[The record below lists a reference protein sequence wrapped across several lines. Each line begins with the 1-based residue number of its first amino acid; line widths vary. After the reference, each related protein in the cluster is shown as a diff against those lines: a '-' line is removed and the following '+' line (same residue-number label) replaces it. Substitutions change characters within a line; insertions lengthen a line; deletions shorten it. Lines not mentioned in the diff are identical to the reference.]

1 MIVFYNGKIL
11 ELENVA
17 VSPFD
22 RAFQFGDGV
31 YEVIR
36 YYPEIFFEYELHLDR
51 LKSSLKKIEISF
63 TAFENVESVLYELIQ
78 KNNLEDQLSI
88 AYIQIS
94 RGNQFPRRHFYNE
107 NLEPSIFICVEKYPA
122 RVDEMKNGVRVG
134 LEEDIRWLRCDIKT
148 TSLLPNVLSK
158 QRAIKNGLTEIIW
171 HRNGFITEGTQ
182 TNVCFIKNS
191 ELITPPLSNLILP
204 GITRGIVLRL
214 CKKLGIRYTE
224 RDIKLTEL
232 KDFDEILLLSTT
244 AEVTPV
250 IELDGNIINGR
261 VPGQIC
267 KLLQSE
273 YQKLYNTENIQS

>member
-1 MIVFYNGKIL
+1 MLVFNNGKIL
-11 ELENVA
+11 DLENVA

-36 YYPEIFFEYELHLDR
+36 YYPKFFFEYETHLDR

-63 TAFENVESVLYELIQ
+63 SSFENIETVLYELIQ
-78 KNNLEDQLSI
+78 KNNLVDQLSI

-107 NLEPSIFICVEKYPA
+107 NLEPTIFMYVEKYPA
-122 RVDEMKNGVRVG
+122 RHEEMQNGVRVG

-148 TSLLPNVLSK
+148 ISLLPNILTK
-158 QRAIKNGLTEIIW
+158 QRAVKNGLTEIIW

-214 CKKLGIRYTE
+214 CKKLGIGYTE
-224 RDIKLTEL
+224 RNIKLSEL
-232 KDFDEILLLSTT
+232 NHFDEILLLSTT

-250 IELDGNIINGR
+250 IELDGKIINNR
-261 VPGQIC
+261 TPGPVC
-267 KLLQSE
+267 RLLQSE
-273 YQKLYNTENIQS
+273 YQKLYNTEN

>member
-1 MIVFYNGKIL
+1 MLVFYNGKIL
-11 ELENVA
+11 DLENVA
-17 VSPFD
+17 ISPFD

-36 YYPEIFFEYELHLDR
+36 YYPKFFFEYESHLDR
-51 LKSSLKKIEISF
+51 LKSSLKKIEIFF
-63 TAFENVESVLYELIQ
+63 TAFENIESVLYELIQ
-78 KNNLEDQLSI
+78 KNNLDDQLSI

-94 RGNQFPRRHFYNE
+94 RGNQFPRRHYFNDGM
-107 NLEPSIFICVEKYPA
+107 EPTVFMYVEKYPA
-122 RVDEMKNGVRVG
+122 RLEEMQNGVKVG

-148 TSLLPNVLSK
+148 ISLLPNILSK
-158 QRAIKNGLTEIIW
+158 QRAVKNGLTEIIW

-204 GITRGIVLRL
+204 GITRGIALRL

-224 RDIKLTEL
+224 RDIKLSEL
-232 KDFDEILLLSTT
+232 NHFDEILLLSTT

-250 IELDGNIINGR
+250 IEIDGNIINGG
-261 VPGQIC
+261 VPGPIC
-267 KLLQSE
+267 SLLQSE
-273 YQKLYNTENIQS
+273 YQKLFNT